1 MVSILDV
8 PAELLDQRMPAAH
21 VLFTYIGYGIC
32 AIALAIAVG
41 LARRYRS
48 FVPIGLLI
56 GAGTMVCFEPVAD
69 VMGKCW
75 FPAIDQLVA
84 VKALGRSTPQF
95 LLTSYFWYVGG
106 LSVYLMHRLI
116 RGDSP
121 RILWAAYVLIA
132 LADFVLELAP
142 NHQGM
147 QTYYG
152 HQPLV
157 VFGMP
162 LWWMFVNPLMPI
174 ASGVI
179 AYLGLKALSGVRGIL
194 SIAIPPVSAGIG
206 GGSAWPTWVALNS
219 DVTRGQAD
227 IAAVITLILGCCTVW
242 FLGYLVNSMRSGAAR
257 P

>member
-1 MVSILDV
+1 MASILDV
-8 PAELLDQRMPAAH
+8 PSELLDQRMPAAH
-21 VLFTYIGYGIC
+21 IPFTYIGYGIC
-32 AIALAIAVG
+32 AIALLVAIG
-41 LARRYRS
+41 LARKYRS

-56 GAGTMVCFEPVAD
+56 GAGALVCYEPIAD

-75 FPAIDQLVA
+75 FPAIDQMVA
-84 VKALGRSTPQF
+84 VRALGRSTPLF

-106 LSVYLMHRLI
+106 LAVFLMHRL
-116 RGDSP
+116 RHGDST
-121 RILWAAYVLIA
+121 RILWAAYLLIA

-174 ASGVI
+174 FSGVI
-179 AYLGLKALSGVRGIL
+179 AYLGLKVLSGARGLL
-194 SIAIPPVSAGIG
+194 SIAIPPISAGVG
-206 GGSAWPTWVALNS
+206 VGCAWPTWVAMNS
-219 DVTRGQAD
+219 DITQGQAD
-227 IAAVITLILGCCTVW
+227 IAAVVTLLLGSCTVW
-242 FLGYLVNSMRSGAAR
+242 FLCYLVNSMRRGTALA
-257 P
+257 